1 MASESAKGWKV
12 LKSQDPLGH
21 TQPLPLCSPKGFAL
35 LPVASPQN
43 INVLTGLSSAFKTAF

>member
-21 TQPLPLCSPKGFAL
+21 TQSLPLCSPKGFAL